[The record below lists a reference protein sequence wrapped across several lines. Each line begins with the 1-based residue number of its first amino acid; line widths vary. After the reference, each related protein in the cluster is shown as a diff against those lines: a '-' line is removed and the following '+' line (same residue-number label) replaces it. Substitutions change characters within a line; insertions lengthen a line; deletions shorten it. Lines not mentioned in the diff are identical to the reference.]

1 MKKFNLITVVSAQTD
16 EIVSHG
22 VIEENDYII
31 DAVEDILIKK
41 SNKNPKERILLKY
54 EWLQE
59 KHPELML

>member
-1 MKKFNLITVVSAQTD
+1 MKKFNLITVVSAETN

-54 EWLQE
+54 KWLKE
-59 KHPELML
+59 NHPELII